1 MDYTKSEFW
10 IALAIGGS
18 LCAAASAVM
27 QLTNKS
33 QEYQHTGFKFRAVI
47 RDFCLGAFLAATIY
61 MLIPDSI
68 SNTISGFMPK
78 GSFTGGGGSVE
89 APAYSASSSG
99 DIELRVGP
107 ARF

>member
-18 LCAAASAVM
+18 VCAAGNTLL
-27 QLTNKS
+27 QFTKKDD
-33 QEYQHTGFKFRAVI
+33 TRPGFNFRSVI
-47 RDFCLGAFLAATIY
+47 RDFCIGAFLAATIF
-61 MLIPDSI
+61 MFLPESI
-68 SNTISGFMPK
+68 TNILGGAAESVSVVSK
-78 GSFTGGGGSVE
+78 GLTGGGSNSVS
-89 APAYSASSSG
+89 PMG